1 MRKAMCVVVGA
12 ALLSVAPVLA
22 QKSPEVCE
30 VAFWSAKPGAAA
42 AWAEGRKRHMEFHK
56 QQKDAFSWYTWEVVN
71 GDRAGGFLTG
81 TFDHYWKDFDGRDAF
96 DALDAADMAKT
107 FVPLTASSSDG
118 YWIHMGKASREEP
131 GATGPSKYSQLTHY
145 YVRLADVPR
154 FEDALET
161 ITGELN
167 KISWPMYSSW
177 YRLASG
183 GDGPHYVLSTRRDSF
198 AAFAPPEKS
207 LNEVLTAA
215 VGALRAT
222 ELFDTIRGS
231 TERLYSEIIQ
241 FRPDLS
247 YVPAAK

>member
-22 QKSPEVCE
+22 QKSPDVCE
-30 VAFWSAKPGAAA
+30 VASWSVKPGAAA

-56 QQKDAFSWYTWEVVN
+56 AQKDTFTWYTWEVIN
-71 GDRAGGFLTG
+71 GDRAGAFLTG
-81 TFDHYWKDFDGRDAF
+81 TFDHYWKDFDGREAF
-96 DALDAADMAKT
+96 DALDAADLAKT
-107 FVPLTASSSDG
+107 SGPATASSSNG
-118 YWIHMGKASREEP
+118 FWIHMGKASRAKP
-131 GATGPSKYSQLTHY
+131 DATGPAKYLQLTHY

-161 ITGELN
+161 IAAELT
-167 KISWPMYSSW
+167 KINWPVYSNW

-183 GDGPHYVLSTRRDSF
+183 GDGPHYVLSIGRDSY
-198 AAFAPPEKS
+198 AAFAPPEKTMS
-207 LNEVLTAA
+207 VALSESMGARQATEVLDD
-215 VGALRAT
+215 L
-222 ELFDTIRGS
+222 RGS
-231 TERLYSEIIQ
+231 TERLYSELIH